1 MSKKTSLS
9 NPDFEPFMKL
19 AEQLSGLHDQ
29 ALRVYEPLVDGIIRS
44 KNRDVRMIEQM
55 LDGLLGFCCDDRALE
70 VYRRLCRYYWD
81 IDPVATADYVMA
93 YRDMWDSEEE
103 QNTEPTAGDS
113 SDVHT
118 EGGKP

>member
-9 NPDFEPFMKL
+9 DTDFEPFMKL

-29 ALRVYEPLVDGIIRS
+29 ALREYKPLVDGIIQS
-44 KNRDVRMIEQM
+44 KSRDVRMIEQT

-81 IDPVATADYVMA
+81 IDPVATAGYVNA
-93 YRDMWDSEEE
+93 YRDMWDSEGERD
-103 QNTEPTAGDS
+103 TDL
-113 SDVHT
+113 
-118 EGGKP
+118 